1 MSLINRFAVL
11 ALVALFGTAPG
22 DRPPGPTR
30 GPSGSSAAARRGGA
44 DLRRF
49 VLFGWVSPPASITTD
64 ARVAEMAGV
73 GLNLAVT
80 AWNDSGRTA
89 DNLARLDLAAAHGMR
104 CLVWDERF
112 ERFDSLEVDSPE
124 GGALLDSIVADY
136 RGRPG
141 FLGYSL
147 GDEPPRERWPVLEQ
161 LFPAL
166 VERDPECLPWNNLL
180 GRMGGFSDRDA
191 WLRYTRAYLSA
202 MRPRVL
208 CNDHYEFRT
217 VGDRGQFIENAA
229 GLAALAREAGIPF
242 WAIVLLTQHADY
254 RAVTPGELS
263 WQVAMLL
270 AYGAHG
276 IGYFTYWTPAP
287 DTVWNW
293 HPAVIT
299 YDGQRTAWYPVLAD
313 LNRRVRPVGETL
325 ASLTW
330 LATSHAGW
338 TPVGG
343 APFAP
348 DGLIAAVEG
357 RAALGHFVDAF
368 GTRHVLVVNS
378 DSLASQRVTL
388 LVRHPHGLWR
398 LGESVGDWKPVE
410 SQPSPEG
417 LRVTLDL
424 GPGGFT
430 LLRFGGALWPLG
442 AGSGPRLGVAPRPAR
457 GEARLSV
464 SALDAGGRVEILD
477 ATGRRVRSWRPAGA
491 EASLVWRGER
501 DFGGFAPPGLYFL
514 RAEDSGGISVA
525 RVEWLGRK

>member
-1 MSLINRFAVL
+1 VNLVNRL
-11 ALVALFGTAPG
+11 AALVLVALLGQAPG
-22 DRPPGPTR
+22 DRPPGPAR
-30 GPSGSSAAARRGGA
+30 VSSGPAADARHGGA

-64 ARVAEMAGV
+64 ARLAEMAGV
-73 GLNLAVT
+73 GLNVAVT
-80 AWNDSGRTA
+80 AWNDSGHTA
-89 DNLARLDLAAAHGMR
+89 DNLVRLDLAAARGMR

-112 ERFDSLEVDSPE
+112 DRFDSLEVDSPE
-124 GGALLDSIVADY
+124 GGVLLDSIVADY
-136 RGRPG
+136 RGHPG

-147 GDEPPRERWPVLEQ
+147 GDEPPRERWPLLAK

-166 VERDPECLPWNNLL
+166 LQRDPECLPWNNLL
-180 GRMGGFSDRDA
+180 GRMGFEGRDD
-191 WLRYTRAYLSA
+191 WVGYGRAYLSA
-202 MRPRVL
+202 MHPRVL

-242 WAIVLLTQHADY
+242 WAIVLLIQHGDY

-263 WQVAMLL
+263 WQVSMLL

-287 DTVWNW
+287 DTVWDW

-299 YDGQRTAWYPVLAD
+299 YGGERTVWYPVLAD

-330 LATSHAGW
+330 LATGHVGW
-338 TPVGG
+338 TPAGG
-343 APFAP
+343 TPFAP

-388 LVRHPHGLWR
+388 TVRITQGLWM
-398 LGESVGDWKPVE
+398 LGESAGDWRPL
-410 SQPSPEG
+410 QPRPSPEG
-417 LRVTLDL
+417 LRVALDL
-424 GPGGFT
+424 APGGFT
-430 LLRFGGALWPLG
+430 LLRFGGSLWPLG
-442 AGSGPRLGVAPRPAR
+442 AGSGPRLRVAPRPAR
-457 GEARLSV
+457 GEVRLSV
-464 SALDAGGRVEILD
+464 SALDPGGHVEILD
-477 ATGRRVRSWRPAGA
+477 ATGRRVRSWRPATA

-501 DFGGFAPPGLYFL
+501 DSGGFAPPGLYFV
-514 RAEDSGGISVA
+514 RAEDGGGVSVS
-525 RVEWLGRK
+525 RIEWLGRN